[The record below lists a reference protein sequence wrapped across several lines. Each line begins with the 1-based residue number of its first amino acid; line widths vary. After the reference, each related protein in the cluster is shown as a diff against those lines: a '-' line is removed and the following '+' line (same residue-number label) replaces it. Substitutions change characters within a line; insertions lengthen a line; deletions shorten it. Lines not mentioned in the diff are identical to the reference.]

1 MWLILLGVSV
11 ALVVEALRQS
21 KDLDRF
27 MNKREPLEK

>member
-1 MWLILLGVSV
+1 MWYILIAL
-11 ALVVEALRQS
+11 AITLVVEGLRQS